1 MTAVT
6 YQARRSL
13 IAGHSANT
21 SYSLNVRCENIAP
34 IRNQTRIV
42 KRPIGG
48 TNAEV
53 IRWAGFNS
61 YQVTV
66 APLAGDA
73 PLAALIEFLDSCED
87 QSFTFDPYGSVAV
100 PGTNPAPFLAILG
113 PQAYTLE
120 RVLQRGQGGAN
131 DYFRVS
137 FLVEPA

>member
-13 IAGHSANT
+13 IPGHSANT
-21 SYSLNVRCENIAP
+21 SYSLDVRCSDIA
-34 IRNQTRIV
+34 IVRNQNRIV

-48 TNAEV
+48 TNAEI
-53 IRWAGFNS
+53 IRWSGFNS
-61 YQVTV
+61 YQVTAV
-66 APLAGDA
+66 PLAGT

-87 QSFTFDPYGSVAV
+87 QSFTFDPYGSIAT
-100 PGTNPAPFLAILG
+100 PGTNPPPFLAIFG
-113 PQAYTLE
+113 AQAPLIE
-120 RVLQRGQGGAN
+120 RVKKRRQGGAN